1 MASLEIAGVGKR
13 FGTAVVL
20 DGVSLAVPEGEILVL
35 LGRSGSGK
43 TTLLRLVAGFETPD
57 AGTIAIAGE
66 EVTLLSPARRNVG
79 MVFQHFALFPH
90 LTVAENVAFGLA
102 SRGITAAS
110 REERVAAVLELVE
123 LPGYG
128 ARRIDQLSGGQQ
140 QRVALARALAPQP
153 RLLLLDEPLSNLDP
167 ALRERTRRQLA
178 ATVRRIGLT
187 ALWVTH
193 EQAEAFDVGDRV
205 AVLEAGRLVQV
216 GTPRELYA
224 APADRFVA
232 GFVGRAS
239 WLPARVTGSRAEVEG
254 AVLPWPLELIQV
266 GDGTFDLLLRPEQ
279 LAFAPPLSAPLA
291 GEIAERRFAGETT
304 YFTVRLAS
312 GANVEVA
319 AAFAAARPGERV
331 GLALRPEGGA
341 IRAYPE
347 MRRSGEEPAMPFTEQ
362 GGSRPPPSSTKRKG
376 P

>member
-1 MASLEIAGVGKR
+1 MASLEIDGVGKR
-13 FGTAVVL
+13 FGAAVVL
-20 DGVSLAVPEGEILVL
+20 DGVSLGVAEGEILVL

-43 TTLLRLVAGFETPD
+43 TTLLRLVAGFEEAET
-57 AGTIAIAGE
+57 GTIAIAGQ
-66 EVTLLSPARRNVG
+66 EVTHLPPAKRGVG

-90 LTVAENVAFGLA
+90 LTVGANVAFGLA
-102 SRGITAAS
+102 SRGMSEAA
-110 REERVAAVLELVE
+110 RRERVAAMLELVE
-123 LPGYG
+123 LPGFET
-128 ARRIDQLSGGQQ
+128 RRIGELSGGQQ

-205 AVLEAGRLVQV
+205 ALLEGGRLAQV

-239 WLPARVTGSRAEVEG
+239 WLPARLTGGRAEVEG

-266 GDGTFDLLLRPEQ
+266 REGPTDLLLRPEQ
-279 LAFAPPLSAPLA
+279 LALAPPLSAPLA
-291 GEIAERRFAGETT
+291 GEVTERRFAGETT
-304 YFTVRLAS
+304 YFTVRLTDGVS
-312 GANVEVA
+312 VEVTA
-319 AAFAAARPGERV
+319 PYDAARPGERV
-331 GLALRPEGGA
+331 GLVLRPEGGV
-341 IRAYPE
+341 IRAYPTLSLRS
-347 MRRSGEEPAMPFTEQ
+347 MRRSADALAAPVTDED
-362 GGSRPPPSSTKRKG
+362 GSRFPL
-376 P
+376 